1 MATEKTI
8 LVGITEITGIT
19 EMEITEMEITVMVT
33 AIPKPEVLIMD
44 QILQTEVETPTI
56 QEEAR
61 TKAES

>member
-1 MATEKTI
+1 MTGTPLIMEKGMATEKTI

-44 QILQTEVETPTI
+44 
-56 QEEAR
+56 
-61 TKAES
+61 

>member
-1 MATEKTI
+1 
-8 LVGITEITGIT
+8 
-19 EMEITEMEITVMVT
+19 MEITVMVT

>member
-1 MATEKTI
+1 MTGTPLIMEKGMATEKTI

-19 EMEITEMEITVMVT
+19 E
-33 AIPKPEVLIMD
+33 
-44 QILQTEVETPTI
+44 VETPTI